1 MTAVLDPESSVAP
14 ACEGSGRFPDVVND
28 IVRDER
34 FYICS
39 DCGATMPTFELTP
52 VHGRS
57 GGGPSF

>member
-1 MTAVLDPESSVAP
+1 MTAVVSPGSLRAP
-14 ACEGSGRFPDVVND
+14 DCAGSGTFPDVVND

-39 DCGATMPTFELTP
+39 TCGATMPTFELVP
-52 VHGRS
+52 LHGRG